1 MRIALNP
8 HLVTYFWCSLLSA
21 LEVLSGKQ
29 KLFVKAMSGFP
40 GARRD
45 ILIWLHRMPRWRERV
60 LSVLHPR
67 LQIKHQTFQAKDI
80 STHWLSQ
87 GRVKNMW
94 WEKEDKINYCSETL
108 LRAQSLLPAA
118 VASFRYKERTVSW
131 CGISEASDLLL
142 YLPNHASARRA
153 ALQLT
158 EAQFPSK
165 LLQIKKSGIC
175 NDASQRQYFCCTAP
189 MVSAV
194 IPCDNSCRTVHAA

>member
-8 HLVTYFWCSLLSA
+8 YLVTYFWCSLLSA

-142 YLPNHASARRA
+142 STQPC
-153 ALQLT
+153 QC
-158 EAQFPSK
+158 AQSSTSVNRSTISIHIVANQK
-165 LLQIKKSGIC
+165 EWDL
-175 NDASQRQYFCCTAP
+175 
-189 MVSAV
+189 
-194 IPCDNSCRTVHAA
+194 